1 MVAVE
6 MDGTDETPEIVAN
19 ATETLTDHT
28 ALLPLHPE
36 VTDTVMIGT
45 ATVRRHT
52 TEVAGSAEALVRPT
66 LTTAYLCQ
74 NARLKMF
81 RMCKSSP
88 TRTSTETS

>member
-6 MDGTDETPEIVAN
+6 MDGTDETAEIVAN

-66 LTTAYLCQ
+66 LTMAYLCQ
-74 NARLKMF
+74 NARLKTF